1 MGTCSSGVKEMNYK
15 SYLTK
20 EKAPSRM
27 SRKRARRDIFVFNK
41 KAKKLLLKQRR
52 FERQQLES

>member
-1 MGTCSSGVKEMNYK
+1 MNYK

-27 SRKRARRDIFVFNK
+27 TRKRARRDTFVCNK
-41 KAKKLLLKQRR
+41 KAKKLLRKQARS
-52 FERQQLES
+52 ERAQLVSEE